1 VGREERELQIG
12 KRGEGSQEI
21 NLLEKLFGLILKGK
35 PNKYLEMGENNQ
47 PEPATKTV
55 PQR

>member
-1 VGREERELQIG
+1 VGREERELQIV

-35 PNKYLEMGENNQ
+35 
-47 PEPATKTV
+47 
-55 PQR
+55 